1 MTAQVL
7 KPKATV
13 EKLETGI
20 DDRESLAK
28 ALSACLADTYI
39 LMVKT
44 QAYHWNV
51 VGPLFYSIH
60 KLTEEH
66 YENLFAAADEV
77 AERIRALGYPSPSS
91 TGEMTTV
98 SSVREDIGNP
108 NAETMIENLIA
119 DHETVAKNFRET
131 AELAEEHKDLVT
143 ADMLTARIQFHE
155 QAIWMLKAIVTH

>member
-13 EKLETGI
+13 ETLETGI

-91 TGEMTTV
+91 TEEMTTI
-98 SSVREDIGNP
+98 SSVREDGGNP

-131 AELAEEHKDLVT
+131 AEMADEHKDLVT

-155 QAIWMLKAIVTH
+155 QAIWMLKAIVTG

>member
-7 KPKATV
+7 QPKATV

-77 AERIRALGYPSPSS
+77 AERIRALGYPSISS
-91 TGEMTTV
+91 TEEMTTV
-98 SSVREDIGNP
+98 SSVKEDTGNP
-108 NAETMIENLIA
+108 NAEEMIENLVA

-155 QAIWMLKAIVTH
+155 QAIWMLKAIVTN

>member
-7 KPKATV
+7 KTKANV
-13 EKLETGI
+13 EKLQTGI

-39 LMVKT
+39 LMIKT

-60 KLTEEH
+60 NLTEAQ
-66 YENLFAAADEV
+66 YQDLFKAADEL
-77 AERIRALGYPSPSS
+77 AERVRSLGYPAITS
-91 TGEMTTV
+91 TKEMTSV
-98 SSVREDIGNP
+98 SSIKEATGNP
-108 NAETMIENLIA
+108 TAEKMIETLVA
-119 DHETVAKNFRET
+119 DHETVAKSFRET
-131 AELAEEHKDLVT
+131 AELAEEHRDLVT

-155 QAIWMLKAIVTH
+155 QAIWMLKAIIA

>member
-77 AERIRALGYPSPSS
+77 AERIRRA
-91 TGEMTTV
+91 
-98 SSVREDIGNP
+98 IG
-108 NAETMIENLIA
+108 T
-119 DHETVAKNFRET
+119 
-131 AELAEEHKDLVT
+131 
-143 ADMLTARIQFHE
+143 
-155 QAIWMLKAIVTH
+155 